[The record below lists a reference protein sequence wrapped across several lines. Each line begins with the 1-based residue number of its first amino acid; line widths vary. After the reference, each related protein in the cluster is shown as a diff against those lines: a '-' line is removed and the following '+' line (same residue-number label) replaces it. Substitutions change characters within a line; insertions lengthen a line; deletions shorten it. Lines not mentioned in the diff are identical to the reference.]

1 MNTQLTND
9 SVSWKGILYALL
21 VFLFS
26 ISTHAEGSTG
36 FSLVNDKKET
46 KISFILINN
55 LIVIPIRL
63 NNGQMT
69 KAVVDTG
76 VRSVVLYGKK
86 YRKCLDFTNTRKVK
100 INGLGR
106 GKRQHGKLSVNNVL
120 RIGDVLGE
128 GLGIVSIDEIIP
140 FDVLHDQGVEAILGY
155 QLFSNFIIEIDYLN
169 NEITFRDPLYFS
181 PNLEADHFDLELIDT
196 KPYITT
202 TLKIKNEH
210 SVLQANEMKILL
222 DTGAALDMMIYSNSK
237 NAKLF
242 MLNTTNKVAIGQGM
256 NGEIAGH
263 TTLKLDIDIGQIE
276 LSDIVVS
283 IADKQSGKQ
292 HRKFFGVDG
301 LIGGN
306 VLKQYKVTFDY
317 INGDVY
323 LEKPDI

>member
-1 MNTQLTND
+1 MNTQLTN
-9 SVSWKGILYALL
+9 VSAPKKGMLFALL
-21 VFLFS
+21 AFLFS
-26 ISTHAEGSTG
+26 ITAYGEGSAG
-36 FSLVNDKKET
+36 FSLVDDKKET
-46 KISFILINN
+46 KISFTLINN

-63 NNGQMT
+63 NNGQIT

-76 VRSVVLYGKK
+76 VRSVILYGK
-86 YRKCLDFTNTRKVK
+86 YHRKNLDFTNTRNVK

-106 GKRQHGKLSVNNVL
+106 GKRQEGKLSVNNVL

-128 GLGIVSIDEIIP
+128 GLGVVSIDDIIP
-140 FDVLHDQGVEAILGY
+140 FEILHNEGVEVILGY

-169 NEITFRDPLYFS
+169 NEITFRNPIYFA

-242 MLNTTNKVAIGQGM
+242 TLNTSSKVAIGQGM
-256 NGEIAGH
+256 NGKIDGKI
-263 TTLKLDIDIGQIE
+263 TSQLDIDIGQIE